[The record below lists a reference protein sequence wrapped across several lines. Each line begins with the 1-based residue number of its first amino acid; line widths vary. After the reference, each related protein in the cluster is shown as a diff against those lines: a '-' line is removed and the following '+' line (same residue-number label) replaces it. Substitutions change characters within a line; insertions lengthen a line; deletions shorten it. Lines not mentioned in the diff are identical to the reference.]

1 MKRKYNLNKPT
12 NSGGTMYISR
22 KTYTDKKINIISEHS
37 FGKSA
42 SCKRCEYFQ
51 YIHGVKKIKYTDVID
66 GVNVLCEMKRV

>member
-1 MKRKYNLNKPT
+1 
-12 NSGGTMYISR
+12 MYISR
-22 KTYTDKKINIISEHS
+22 SLKTNHETHDLSEFP

-51 YIHGVKKIKYTDVID
+51 YIHGVKKIKYTDVIN